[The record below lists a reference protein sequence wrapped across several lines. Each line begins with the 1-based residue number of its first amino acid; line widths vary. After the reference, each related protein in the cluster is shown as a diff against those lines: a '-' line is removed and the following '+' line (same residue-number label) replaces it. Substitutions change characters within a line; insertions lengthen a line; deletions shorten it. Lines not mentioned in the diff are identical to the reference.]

1 LSDIDRKYLKVA
13 NNFERKFV
21 NQGID
26 ENRSIEQTLNIG
38 WDLLSEIPES
48 ELKRIKPEFIAKYRS
63 GSRSEKVS
71 EV

>member
-1 LSDIDRKYLKVA
+1 MNLDRKYLKVA

-21 NQGID
+21 NQGVD

-38 WDLLSEIPES
+38 WELLSEIPES
-48 ELKRIKPEFIAKYRS
+48 ELKRIKPEFIAKYRVGKS
-63 GSRSEKVS
+63 GDRI